1 MSKREISNN
10 SLAMIATIALVGILA
25 SAIGFFSPD
34 YCTVPQQDDWTSCA
48 SIAES
53 RNIGSIVLFVVCV
66 LGFVFSIAKRRKP
79 SQGLDND

>member
-10 SLAMIATIALVGILA
+10 SLAMIATVALVGILA

-53 RNIGSIVLFVVCV
+53 RHIGSIVLFVVCV
-66 LGFVFSIAKRRKP
+66 LGFVLSIAKRRKP